1 MSEIKFVRTR
11 TVKLPERGHPTS
23 AGIDF
28 FVPKFDK
35 EFVDDF
41 IEKNPLL
48 YDTDG
53 TSIDWNNGT
62 LSGTTLSIQSG
73 VHTTTNTPKYEL
85 DLTDDNDSLIKFDED
100 KGKAY
105 IPLAPGARVLIP
117 SGIYTQMQNEG
128 RALIAFNKS
137 GVATREG
144 MDLLASVVDYEY
156 QGEIHLSLKN
166 DSTKVVRIYEDA
178 KILQFIEMP
187 IFTSDIKEEKDLKT
201 LYPTKTKRGEGGFSS
216 TGK

>member
-41 IEKNPLL
+41 IEKNPIL
-48 YDTDG
+48 YNPDTNSG
-53 TSIDWNNGT
+53 TSSIGWS
-62 LSGTTLSIQSG
+62 SGTSLTIQSTADT
-73 VHTTTNTPKYEL
+73 VVNTPKYEL
-85 DLTDDNDSLIKFDED
+85 DLNDDNNSLIKFDED

-105 IPLAPGARVLIP
+105 IPLAPGSRVLIP
-117 SGIYTQMQNEG
+117 SGIYTQMENEG

-137 GVATREG
+137 GIATREG

-187 IFTSDIKEEKDLKT
+187 IFTSDIKEVKDLKT